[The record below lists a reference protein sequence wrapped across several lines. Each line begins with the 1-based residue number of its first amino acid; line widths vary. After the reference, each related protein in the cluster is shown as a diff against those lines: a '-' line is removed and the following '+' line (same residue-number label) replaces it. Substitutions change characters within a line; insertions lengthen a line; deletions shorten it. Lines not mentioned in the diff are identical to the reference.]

1 MTSRASVE
9 PTASQSAAES
19 TPCQSSW
26 PVRQLGCVAHVQMG
40 QSPPST
46 TYNVYGDG
54 LPFLQGKAEFGS
66 KHPMPAKWCSKPVR
80 VAREGAV
87 LISVRAPVGDVNL
100 ADAEYCIGRGLAA
113 LSGSSVLDNT
123 FLFYYLLS
131 VKDRLAAQG
140 TGTTF
145 QSINKSTLLSLDV
158 PLPPL
163 PEQRAIAHVLDTVQR
178 AREATERVIAATREL
193 KRSLMRHLFTYG
205 PVPIQDADKVPLKET
220 EIGMV
225 PEEWE
230 VLPLGELVSVHDKKR
245 IPVSAEKRSRMR
257 GPYPYCGATGIV
269 DFVDDFLFEGEYVL
283 LAEDGGRWGGYEES
297 AYVMKGRFWVNNH
310 AHIIQ
315 ALEGVTLNAYVVQ
328 VLNYM
333 DISRYISGT
342 TRGKLNQGVMKSL
355 PLPVL
360 PLDVQ
365 QAVAHALRTV
375 DEKLEAEKN
384 RKQALEALFQSL
396 LHNLMTGKLRV
407 NVDSMEVAK

>member
-1 MTSRASVE
+1 MTDSGECDGLSRSWNTVRLGDVAVVHYGRARPSSDNGPVPVVGSGGIYAWTSHAYFDR
-9 PTASQSAAES
+9 PTLVIGRKGTAGRAWLIEM
-19 TPCQSSW
+19 PSW
-26 PVRQLGCVAHVQMG
+26 PSDTAFYLGL
-40 QSPPST
+40 S
-46 TYNVYGDG
+46 
-54 LPFLQGKAEFGS
+54 
-66 KHPMPAKWCSKPVR
+66 
-80 VAREGAV
+80 GAV
-87 LISVRAPVGDVNL
+87 DLRYVY
-100 ADAEYCIGRGLAA
+100 YCLCHTP
-113 LSGSSVLDNT
+113 LSGEHARTTLPSLSRSDVEEYT
-123 FLFYYLLS
+123 FS
-131 VKDRLAAQG
+131 C
-140 TGTTF
+140 
-145 QSINKSTLLSLDV
+145 
-158 PLPPL
+158 PPL

-205 PVPIQDADKVPLKET
+205 PVPIHEADKVPLKET

-257 GPYPYCGATGIV
+257 GPYPYCGANGIV

-407 NVDSMEVAK
+407 NVDSMEVAE